1 MGGLSQTRR
10 RKTAVAKLRRF
21 ARRLPQRFRTRVLIL
36 AYHRV
41 AAVPWDPAGLCV
53 SPEHFAE
60 QLAVLCERFAPVS
73 LGELLADL
81 ERGTLRRRSVVVT
94 FDDGYADNLLQ
105 AKPMLGRFGVP
116 ATVFV
121 TTAPL
126 DEERELWW
134 DELERALER
143 APLPPRRLPSASP
156 AWELPDAAAP
166 TQASADRLQ
175 LFHAWRGWLMQRSHE
190 ERRKALDA
198 LLAGAECEVA
208 PRPSH
213 RTLTAQ
219 EIAELAVGGAIEV
232 GAHTVTHPVLSLLS
246 PSERRSEMLASKRRL
261 EALLDRPVR
270 SFSHPFGEPQH
281 FDATTSALLREC
293 GFACACSSVPRPVEA
308 KADRFWLPRTTVG
321 DWNGDRF
328 ARRLSRWLH
337 A

>member
-1 MGGLSQTRR
+1 MVGLRQSRR
-10 RKTAVAKLRRF
+10 RKTALAKLRRF
-21 ARRLPQRFRTRVLIL
+21 LRRLPRRFRTRALIL

-60 QLAVLCERFAPVS
+60 HLAVLCERFAPMS
-73 LGELLADL
+73 LAELLADL

-134 DELERALER
+134 DELERALEH
-143 APLPPRRLPSASP
+143 APLPPRRLPGASP
-156 AWELPDAAAP
+156 AWELPEAAAP
-166 TQASADRLQ
+166 ASADRLQ
-175 LFHAWRGWLMQRSHE
+175 LFHAWRDWLMQRSHE

-198 LLAGAECEVA
+198 LLAAAGCGVA

-213 RTLTAQ
+213 RTLTEE
-219 EIAELAVGGAIEV
+219 EIAELAADGAIEV
-232 GAHTVTHPVLSLLS
+232 GAHTVTHPMLSLLP

-270 SFSHPFGEPQH
+270 SFAHPFGEPQH
-281 FDATTSALLREC
+281 FASTAGALLREC
-293 GFACACSSVPRPVEA
+293 GFACACSSVPRPVDA
-308 KADRFWLPRTTVG
+308 DADRFWLPRTTVG
-321 DWNGDRF
+321 DWDGDRF
-328 ARRLSRWLH
+328 TRRLAGWLRD
-337 A
+337 

>member
-1 MGGLSQTRR
+1 MGGLNQTRR
-10 RKTAVAKLRRF
+10 RKTALTKLRLF
-21 ARRLPQRFRTRVLIL
+21 ARRLPQRLRTRVLIL

-41 AAVPWDPAGLCV
+41 ATVPWDPAGLCV

-143 APLPPRRLPSASP
+143 APLPPRRLPGASP
-156 AWELPDAAAP
+156 AWELPEAAAP
-166 TQASADRLQ
+166 ASADRLQ
-175 LFHAWRGWLMQRSHE
+175 LFHAWRDWLMQRSHE

-198 LLAGAECEVA
+198 LLAGSGCEVA

-219 EIAELAVGGAIEV
+219 EIAELAAGDAIEV
-232 GAHTVTHPVLSLLS
+232 GAHTVTHPVLALLS

-270 SFSHPFGEPQH
+270 SFAHPFGEPQH
-281 FDATTSALLREC
+281 FDATTGALLREC
-293 GFACACSSVPRPVEA
+293 GFTSACSSVPRPVDA
-308 KADRFWLPRTTVG
+308 KADRFWLPRATVG
-321 DWNGDRF
+321 DWNGDTF
-328 ARRLSRWLH
+328 MRRLSGWLH